1 MKFSNFTFEGGRN
14 QMMTNFSFSFKIW
27 LEPGSKNRTVGAL
40 WDICIAINDRM
51 S

>member
-1 MKFSNFTFEGGRN
+1 MKFPNFTFEGGRK
-14 QMMTNFSFSFKIW
+14 QMTTNFSFSFKIW
-27 LEPGSKNRTVGAL
+27 LEPSSKNPTVVAL